1 MTYYINPIWFYL
13 MNLST
18 DIKEFLCIGGAIVVI
33 IISIVFATCV
43 VDGDWDI
50 TDMTEE
56 EIAVSKKFKK
66 IICVGFIAIFIGTFV
81 PSKETCIEM
90 MVASQITHENVTA
103 TKEEIYELI
112 DHIIDKV
119 NSEEETEE

>member
-18 DIKEFLCIGGAIVVI
+18 DIKGFLCIGGAIAVI
-33 IISIVFATCV
+33 VASIIFITCV
-43 VDGDWDI
+43 VDDDWDI

-66 IICVGFIAIFIGTFV
+66 IICAGFIAIFIGVFV

-119 NSEEETEE
+119 NNEEIEE